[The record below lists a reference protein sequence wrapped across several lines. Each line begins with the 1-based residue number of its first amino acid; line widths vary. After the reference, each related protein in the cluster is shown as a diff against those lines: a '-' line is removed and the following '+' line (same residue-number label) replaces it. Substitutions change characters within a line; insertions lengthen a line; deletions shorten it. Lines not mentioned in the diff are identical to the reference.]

1 MKYRCVTVW
10 HKTTNGTYKRFI
22 FERAVVR
29 EVERDKTGAAS
40 NRADNSLTVRIFGKG
55 LISPGDRLKIGS
67 DKATNPPYDSYIISS
82 VTDNRDV
89 SAGLQHFKAVC
100 I

>member
-1 MKYRCVTVW
+1 MKYKCVTVW
-10 HKTTNGTYKRFI
+10 HKTTNGTYKKFV
-22 FERAVVR
+22 FERAAVR
-29 EVERDKTGAAS
+29 EVESDTTGAAS

-55 LISPGDRLKIGS
+55 LISPGDRLQIGS
-67 DKATNPPYDSYIISS
+67 AKSQTPPYDSYIISS